1 MMSMYWGTIITN
13 ELVGVYL
20 KWMLIGL
27 LVMLLFW
34 AVVELSSWGI
44 RTLKNRSAK
53 PLGGSDGGGGRR
65 GWSGSFRISSRT
77 T

>member
-1 MMSMYWGTIITN
+1 MTSMYWGTIITT
-13 ELVGVYL
+13 ELVEGYL

-53 PLGGSDGGGGRR
+53 PLGGSDDGGGRR
-65 GWSGSFRISSRT
+65 GWSGSLRFPSRT